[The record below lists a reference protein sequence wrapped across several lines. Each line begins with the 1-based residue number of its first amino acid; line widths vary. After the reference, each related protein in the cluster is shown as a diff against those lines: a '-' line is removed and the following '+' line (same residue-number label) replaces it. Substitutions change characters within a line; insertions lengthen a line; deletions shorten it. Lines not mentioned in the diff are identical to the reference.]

1 MSLLSYSEFCVLL
14 YVKSQ
19 VYRDVTSS
27 PSLYLTHRLT
37 NTVRNVKF
45 CPYEDVLGVGH
56 ASGFSS
62 LLVPGYSVL
71 LCDVLCVT
79 IRAAPNSEFYYLAEY
94 RIVSLTIRP
103 NTNRI
108 FGTLLVTIL
117 STLDATCVRLNL
129 FPRVTA
135 YLMYVHHLSNVTF
148 NFVLF

>member
-108 FGTLLVTIL
+108 RIEY
-117 STLDATCVRLNL
+117 S
-129 FPRVTA
+129 
-135 YLMYVHHLSNVTF
+135 VHS
-148 NFVLF
+148 